1 MEPLLHGMNL
11 PAEDRELRRM
21 AGRGLETWSGLDMRH
36 LAAFEAVAQER
47 SFHRAARRLR
57 YAQSTISHQIAT
69 LERIIG
75 RRLIERGAGPQPVR
89 LTDSG
94 APLLPH
100 VVAIRRSLEAAR
112 VAMHEAEDSPASS

>member
-11 PAEDRELRRM
+11 PAGDRDPRLHLR
-21 AGRGLETWSGLDMRH
+21 GSGFDTWNGLDVRH
-36 LAAFEAVAQER
+36 LAAFEAVAQEG

-75 RRLIERGAGPQPVR
+75 KRLIELAG
-89 LTDSG
+89 
-94 APLLPH
+94 
-100 VVAIRRSLEAAR
+100 RREPAA
-112 VAMHEAEDSPASS
+112 AST

>member
-36 LAAFEAVAQER
+36 LAAFEAVPQEG

-75 RRLIERGAGPQPVR
+75 KRLIERGAGPQPVR
-89 LTDSG
+89 LTPTG
-94 APLLPH
+94 ATLLPH
-100 VVAIRRSLEAAR
+100 VVAIRRSLEEAR
-112 VAMHEAEDSPASS
+112 LAMADESEPAG

>member
-11 PAEDRELRRM
+11 PAGDRDPRLHLR
-21 AGRGLETWSGLDMRH
+21 GSGFDTWNGLDVRH
-36 LAAFEAVAQER
+36 LAAFEAVAQEG

-75 RRLIERGAGPQPVR
+75 KRLIERGAGPQPVR
-89 LTDSG
+89 LTPTG
-94 APLLPH
+94 ATLLPH
-100 VVAIRRSLEAAR
+100 VVAIRRSLEEAR
-112 VAMHEAEDSPASS
+112 LAMADESERAG